1 MALGYD
7 GVIRIDTQI
16 NSNGFTK
23 GLKDMSDSLEKEVRS
38 SEKLLE
44 ELQKKRGEALSAA
57 QVKSSAIDEETAKV
71 QTLKKE
77 LLELQKIASNRQA
90 PESVRSEAEAR
101 IPLAQL
107 ELEKQQKTVDAL
119 RQKYE
124 QISASVEKY
133 DSEIAS
139 LQGDLEVQRTE
150 ARQAAEALA
159 GAKDE
164 LAGLS
169 RSAEV
174 GDEKIVELSH
184 ALAELKER
192 QKTLENAGLG
202 LGFQEYDENVSKI
215 AGITAQLKEYQK
227 QLQKTGEGN
236 ETGGKLL
243 ESLEKIGQS
252 FDRGGLD
259 ELAGNWQK
267 QLENLRNGLQ
277 DAAQAVGDAWEN
289 MLSKVKKSAEAA
301 GKLLAAAVKGGA
313 ALAGKA
319 VSAAG
324 RVLPMVREM
333 NGAAKVADA
342 LRSKLERLGDTLKR
356 ALVFSIAYRGIS
368 MLRQEMGAYLM
379 VNQQFVSALA
389 QIRGVL
395 LTAFQPIYEAVVP
408 ALATLM
414 NWLAGAIATVSQFIA
429 ALFGTTAK
437 KAQKNAAALYQ
448 QAHAVKSVGGAAKEA
463 AKEAET
469 AVAAFDEF
477 NILSFNDPSSSG
489 GGGGGVGD
497 ISMPDFD
504 YEYEEP
510 EFDSWGEAFSAFLDK
525 LLAGI
530 PKLEDAFQKFADW
543 LNGLSKKLYDMFT
556 FPGVLEKVERLGR
569 DLAGAF
575 NKLVN
580 WIDWYQLGKAL
591 GAGLNLALQFLT
603 EFIYNFD
610 WINLGRKLAE
620 LVNGLASEIDWYD
633 FGRLLWAG
641 FKISLEMLAGFLL
654 GLDMPLMAQ
663 AAGNIVK
670 GFFDEMKNT
679 VERIQW
685 KEIGSQIA
693 AFLNNVD
700 WYGVITSALAAI
712 AAALTALKNL
722 VDGFVDGLQWGDI
735 ARKIY
740 TAVNDSF
747 GQVDWKGLGQTLGNA
762 FIQAVSFLRD
772 LIAGIDWY
780 QIGADV
786 GNFLIGIDWVGA
798 LGALA
803 ETIAAAIGA
812 AIRAV
817 RGFLDTVT
825 PHIKDIAHGIAE
837 KINEFFRS
845 VDWAEAGRTI
855 SDGLEAAL
863 DFALEFMRSVDWDEI
878 GRSIV
883 TLLENID
890 WGSLLTKWGELMGET
905 MSAKMKLISWDDIAE
920 VGVHVVEG
928 LLKGMLDK
936 IASIG
941 TWLKEHIVDPIV
953 NGVKELFGIHSPS
966 TVFAEIGENLIAG
979 LLQGISESWSGIV
992 EFFAGAWESI
1002 REKTSEAWN
1011 TIQETLS
1018 TIWNGMREKAG
1029 AVFTELKEKIG
1040 AAWDNLKEKTSTI
1053 WGNIKTFLETT
1064 WNNLKTTVT
1073 SVFTE
1078 IKNKA
1083 VEAWTN
1089 IKNEAVEKWN
1099 EIKNTISEKI
1109 GNIKQAVTEGFAKVK
1124 ETITGKVTEAINSLK
1139 NKDWASVGR
1148 GIVDGIFNGLNG
1160 IFEKLR
1166 GWASRVWESVTSAFD
1181 GGGRSS
1187 GGSSGRRSSSRAASY
1202 SSYRMAAEPAY
1213 ASVQLPKLANGAVIP
1228 PNQQFMAILGDQR
1241 SGVNIETPLKTIET
1255 ALQNVMERY
1264 AGSGDINITV
1274 ESVLDGKVIAR
1285 NTVTHINDMTRSA
1298 GKPVLLF

>member
-591 GAGLNLALQFLT
+591 GAGLNLA
-603 EFIYNFD
+603 
-610 WINLGRKLAE
+610 K
-620 LVNGLASEIDWYD
+620 S
-633 FGRLLWAG
+633 
-641 FKISLEMLAGFLL
+641 
-654 GLDMPLMAQ
+654 
-663 AAGNIVK
+663 
-670 GFFDEMKNT
+670 
-679 VERIQW
+679 
-685 KEIGSQIA
+685 
-693 AFLNNVD
+693 
-700 WYGVITSALAAI
+700 
-712 AAALTALKNL
+712 
-722 VDGFVDGLQWGDI
+722 
-735 ARKIY
+735 
-740 TAVNDSF
+740 
-747 GQVDWKGLGQTLGNA
+747 
-762 FIQAVSFLRD
+762 
-772 LIAGIDWY
+772 
-780 QIGADV
+780 DV
-786 GNFLIGIDWVGA
+786 
-798 LGALA
+798 
-803 ETIAAAIGA
+803 
-812 AIRAV
+812 
-817 RGFLDTVT
+817 
-825 PHIKDIAHGIAE
+825 
-837 KINEFFRS
+837 
-845 VDWAEAGRTI
+845 
-855 SDGLEAAL
+855 
-863 DFALEFMRSVDWDEI
+863 
-878 GRSIV
+878 
-883 TLLENID
+883 
-890 WGSLLTKWGELMGET
+890 
-905 MSAKMKLISWDDIAE
+905 
-920 VGVHVVEG
+920 
-928 LLKGMLDK
+928 
-936 IASIG
+936 
-941 TWLKEHIVDPIV
+941 
-953 NGVKELFGIHSPS
+953 
-966 TVFAEIGENLIAG
+966 
-979 LLQGISESWSGIV
+979 
-992 EFFAGAWESI
+992 
-1002 REKTSEAWN
+1002 
-1011 TIQETLS
+1011 
-1018 TIWNGMREKAG
+1018 
-1029 AVFTELKEKIG
+1029 
-1040 AAWDNLKEKTSTI
+1040 
-1053 WGNIKTFLETT
+1053 
-1064 WNNLKTTVT
+1064 
-1073 SVFTE
+1073 
-1078 IKNKA
+1078 
-1083 VEAWTN
+1083 
-1089 IKNEAVEKWN
+1089 
-1099 EIKNTISEKI
+1099 
-1109 GNIKQAVTEGFAKVK
+1109 
-1124 ETITGKVTEAINSLK
+1124 
-1139 NKDWASVGR
+1139 
-1148 GIVDGIFNGLNG
+1148 
-1160 IFEKLR
+1160 
-1166 GWASRVWESVTSAFD
+1166 ASR
-1181 GGGRSS
+1181 
-1187 GGSSGRRSSSRAASY
+1187 Y
-1202 SSYRMAAEPAY
+1202 
-1213 ASVQLPKLANGAVIP
+1213 
-1228 PNQQFMAILGDQR
+1228 
-1241 SGVNIETPLKTIET
+1241 
-1255 ALQNVMERY
+1255 
-1264 AGSGDINITV
+1264 
-1274 ESVLDGKVIAR
+1274 
-1285 NTVTHINDMTRSA
+1285 
-1298 GKPVLLF
+1298 